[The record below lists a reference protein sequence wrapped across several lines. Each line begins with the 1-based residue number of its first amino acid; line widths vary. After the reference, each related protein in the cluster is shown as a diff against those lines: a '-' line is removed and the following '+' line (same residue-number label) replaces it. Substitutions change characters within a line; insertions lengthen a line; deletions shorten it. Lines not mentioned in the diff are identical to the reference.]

1 MSAAAYPT
9 SWSPRAKKLLTLT
22 SSKTIYLSQTLDRVL
37 VADGKNQANE
47 IGEYKALD
55 KAMILI

>member
-1 MSAAAYPT
+1 MWAAAYPT
-9 SWSPRAKKLLTLT
+9 NWSPRAKKLLTLT

>member
-1 MSAAAYPT
+1 MSAAAYTT

-22 SSKTIYLSQTLDRVL
+22 SSKTIFLSQTLDRVM